1 MKPNTLTDMATTTN
15 LVKEITNK
23 ELRQILAKYPD
34 DAKINMIQF
43 DYYLDPY
50 STSIKSISHN
60 PELNTITL
68 EPDPDEL

>member
-1 MKPNTLTDMATTTN
+1 MATTTN

-23 ELRQILAKYPD
+23 ELQQILAKYPD
-34 DAKINMIQF
+34 DAKINVIQF

-50 STSIKSISHN
+50 SASLKKISHS

-68 EPDPDEL
+68 EPDTDEL